1 MNPAQKLHQAGQSL
15 WLDSISRRLLTSGTL
30 ARYIADLAVTGLTSN
45 PTILGHAMAASTD
58 YDDSLRRQVAA
69 GATGPQELVYAV
81 AMEDLTAAADLFR
94 PAWEA
99 TGGVDGYVSVEV
111 PPGLAYE
118 PQQSIEAARRLHQQA
133 SRPNLLVKIPGTPPG
148 LTALEQLIS
157 EGVGINVTLLFS
169 DSHYLRTAD
178 AYLRGLERRAAEG
191 LPLDVPSV
199 ASLFVSRWDKAAD
212 PLLPASLH
220 GRLGLAVTQKAYASH
235 RSLQES
241 ARWKALQA
249 AGAKPQR
256 LLWASTST
264 KDPAFPDTYYLGKL
278 AAPDTIDTVPEKTL
292 LAFADHGGSVELMRP
307 DYAAAEKCL
316 AEIAA
321 CRVDLD
327 ALAESLQR
335 EGARAFEADW
345 AALLEAI
352 SAKASRLAAS

>member
-1 MNPAQKLHQAGQSL
+1 MNAAQELHQAGQSL

-58 YDDSLRRQVAA
+58 YDDSLRRYVNA
-69 GATGPQELVYAV
+69 GVTDPQDLVYAV

-99 TGGVDGYVSVEV
+99 TGGADGYVSVEV
-111 PPGLAYE
+111 PPGLAYDA
-118 PQQSIEAARRLHQQA
+118 QGSIELARRLHQQA
-133 SRPNLLVKIPGTPPG
+133 ARPNLLVKIPGTPPG

-157 EGVGINVTLLFS
+157 EGIGINVTLLFS

-178 AYLRGLERRAAEG
+178 AYLRALERRAAAG
-191 LPLDVPSV
+191 QPVDVPSV

-212 PLLPASLH
+212 ALLPAPLH
-220 GRLGLAVTQKAYASH
+220 GRLGLAVTQKVYASYC
-235 RSLQES
+235 SLLAS
-241 ARWKALQA
+241 DRWQAL
-249 AGAKPQR
+249 AGAGARPQR

-264 KDPAFPDTYYLGKL
+264 KDPAFPDTYYLGRL

-292 LAFADHGGSVELMRP
+292 VAFADHGGPVELMRP
-307 DYAAAEKCL
+307 DYAAGEKCI

-321 CRVDLD
+321 HGLDLD

-352 SAKASRLAAS
+352 SVKAAQLAVA